1 MELNQ
6 INNQEDLKSY
16 VISKHEVDHG
26 LILRV
31 SSFTFNFILKFLMQ
45 VQIPLD
51 AINQTI
57 AEIDCFF
64 NLSKDKYQ
72 KDLNAP
78 ADKNKKVEE
87 EKQPGDF
94 KDKKEDEKEQKKP
107 FDP

>member
-1 MELNQ
+1 M
-6 INNQEDLKSY
+6 
-16 VISKHEVDHG
+16 
-26 LILRV
+26 
-31 SSFTFNFILKFLMQ
+31 
-45 VQIPLD
+45 D

-78 ADKNKKVEE
+78 AIEKAKKVEE

-94 KDKKEDEKEQKKP
+94 KDEDKEEGIES
-107 FDP
+107 

>member
-1 MELNQ
+1 M
-6 INNQEDLKSY
+6 IT
-16 VISKHEVDHG
+16 KHEVDQG
-26 LILRV
+26 LILR
-31 SSFTFNFILKFLMQ
+31 

-78 ADKNKKVEE
+78 ADKDKKVEE

-94 KDKKEDEKEQKKP
+94 KDEDKEDQKE
-107 FDP
+107 

>member
-1 MELNQ
+1 M
-6 INNQEDLKSY
+6 
-16 VISKHEVDHG
+16 
-26 LILRV
+26 
-31 SSFTFNFILKFLMQ
+31 
-45 VQIPLD
+45 D

-78 ADKNKKVEE
+78 AIEKAKKVEE

-94 KDKKEDEKEQKKP
+94 KDEDKEDQKE
-107 FDP
+107 